1 MVGVH
6 EHSIKMNHNGKR
18 MPHLA
23 SFFIITVKRNTKDI
37 DVKILEPQNVEFH
50 ISDNKHLSMKGYKT
64 MCQNA
69 LIEAACR
76 NYLVSVSKTIRV
88 I

>member
-6 EHSIKMNHNGKR
+6 EQSIKMDHNGKH

-23 SFFIITVKRNTKDI
+23 SVFIKTVRRNTKDI
-37 DVKILEPQNVEFH
+37 DVKILEPQNDEFH
-50 ISDNKHLSMKGYKT
+50 ILDNKHLSMKGYKT
-64 MCQNA
+64 MYQNA

-76 NYLVSVSKTIRV
+76 NYLVSV
-88 I
+88 